1 MRFTLITIL
10 LLGLGC
16 SGDSDVRVPPVGV
29 GSGNVRLMQDA
40 KSPAEAYENAFA
52 SFTPCHNRVRRGL
65 GTSVQQNTRDA
76 AAALEE
82 IAGNLRVM
90 QALVVDAS
98 KAAFDP
104 YIADYADLAK
114 SVDRQNAPANWQ
126 TRIDRNE
133 REIKSKFS
141 FLEAQ
146 VVTQWPE
153 GMGPQATAA
162 PPKPPPP
169 PAPAPDAPPP
179 PAPVSPPATPLSPR
193 LAYRA
198 WKQAH
203 ADLAAAFQAGKDAAS
218 AYADIQEALKALKQG
233 LPAAR
238 HAKVDLM
245 LAVYE
250 QQSGETKG
258 FTTVPPHGSKE
269 LILKQLDVVKESLEA
284 EYDPDKK

>member
-1 MRFTLITIL
+1 MRFTLILTSLL
-10 LLGLGC
+10 LLGCG
-16 SGDSDVRVPPVGV
+16 GDAEVRVPPVGV
-29 GSGNVRLMQDA
+29 GGGGARILQDA
-40 KSPAEAYENAFA
+40 KTPAEAYENAFA

-65 GTSVQQNTRDA
+65 GTSVQQNYRDA

-82 IAGNLRVM
+82 VTGNLRIM

-98 KAAFDP
+98 KPAFDP

-114 SVDRQNAPANWQ
+114 AVDRQNAPANWQ
-126 TRIDRNE
+126 TRLDRNE

-146 VVTQWPE
+146 IVTQWPE
-153 GMGPQATAA
+153 GMGPQATTPA
-162 PPKPPPP
+162 PKP
-169 PAPAPDAPPP
+169 PAPAPDSAPAPTPVPPP
-179 PAPVSPPATPLSPR
+179 SPAMPPR

-198 WKQAH
+198 WKQSH
-203 ADLAAAFQAGKDAAS
+203 TDLVAAFQGGKEAAS
-218 AYADIQEALKALKQG
+218 PYADVQAALAAMKQG

-238 HAKVDLM
+238 HAKIDLM

-250 QQSGETKG
+250 QQNGETRG